1 MKKFLFKI
9 RDLLAA
15 VIECILRPI
24 LHKYLY
30 EINRLNQENI
40 STAIMHQKSFPQFK
54 NINAGKDVV
63 IVACGP
69 TAADYTPIP
78 NAVHIG
84 VNRAFK
90 LTNIKLNYLF
100 IHDTGK
106 NMEMLGELPTTEQ
119 YPCTRFYGTSN
130 EPDAETI
137 TFPESHTIKD
147 KSFRYRTDRI
157 DWTGVCNSAFRYDI
171 STQPLAD
178 FGSVVFPALQ
188 FALWTNPCRIFLV
201 GCDCSLNGHFHA
213 DTVKQWLP
221 LDQML
226 LGYNE
231 FKRHARKFYPDTEII
246 SINPVGLKGIFK
258 DWYQKDGAPM
268 PK

>member
-9 RDLLAA
+9 RGLLASA
-15 VIECILRPI
+15 IECILRPI

-84 VNRAFK
+84 VNLAFK
-90 LTNIKLNYLF
+90 LSSVKLDYLF
-100 IHDTGK
+100 MQDVGHRMELLHKLPDTTA
-106 NMEMLGELPTTEQ
+106 LP
-119 YPCTRFYGTSN
+119 CIRFYGTYN
-130 EPDAETI
+130 EPDIAT
-137 TFPESHTIKD
+137 TTMPESQAIAD
-147 KSFRYRTDRI
+147 KAFRYRVDRI

-178 FGSVVFPALQ
+178 FGSVIFPALQ
-188 FALWTNPCRIFLV
+188 FALWTNPRRIFLV
-201 GCDCSLNGHFHA
+201 GCDCSLNGHFHT
-213 DTVKQWLP
+213 DTAKQWLP
-221 LDQML
+221 LDQMIF
-226 LGYNE
+226 GYNK
-231 FKRHARKFYPDTEII
+231 FKHHASKFYPNTEII
-246 SINPVGLKGIFK
+246 SVNPVGLKGLFK
-258 DWYQKDGAPM
+258 DWNQKDGEPM